1 MDETE
6 VIMCSVDVQSDDADD
21 IRRETIDEKETIM
34 YRAISFT
41 DLQNWTKRIICHLVM
56 AYLTYTLIILQK
68 WYKASMNYFQPIVK
82 LVVSLIPVIMA
93 TVSLLLMIVDQ
104 GTDIKTSYEICNV
117 QCQCIWITH
126 SFGSN
131 DMCHLAD
138 PNDQCI
144 QEAISFTGETVYKD
158 YCQYARNKSECN
170 KRDKWRPKNDG
181 VLSSKTYRHPLLC
194 LTSIATIL
202 GTSII
207 NSTYLFISLWVL
219 YPSVLGYIGLS
230 SDTFFYNTSIKIT
243 LLVLYILQMLP
254 YAWLVMNFLINF
266 KVWRIGT
273 MDSLVEK
280 ETWENSSK
288 KSKII
293 FTILEDIPQIMLH
306 SIFISNSVIAHDNSA
321 YYAGIDMLNI
331 GSYLGVISSAA
342 SIALTLTLFKGLP
355 NFKATAIQFSTT
367 FIAVG

>member
-1 MDETE
+1 
-6 VIMCSVDVQSDDADD
+6 
-21 IRRETIDEKETIM
+21 
-34 YRAISFT
+34 
-41 DLQNWTKRIICHLVM
+41 
-56 AYLTYTLIILQK
+56 
-68 WYKASMNYFQPIVK
+68 
-82 LVVSLIPVIMA
+82 
-93 TVSLLLMIVDQ
+93 
-104 GTDIKTSYEICNV
+104 
-117 QCQCIWITH
+117 
-126 SFGSN
+126 
-131 DMCHLAD
+131 
-138 PNDQCI
+138 
-144 QEAISFTGETVYKD
+144 
-158 YCQYARNKSECN
+158 
-170 KRDKWRPKNDG
+170 
-181 VLSSKTYRHPLLC
+181 
-194 LTSIATIL
+194 
-202 GTSII
+202 
-207 NSTYLFISLWVL
+207 SLWVL

-288 KSKII
+288 KSKIM

-306 SIFISNSVIAHDNSA
+306 SIFISNSVIAHDDSA

-355 NFKATAIQFSTT
+355 NFKATAIQFS
-367 FIAVG
+367 